1 MRIIL
6 IFEIEIYERR
16 GGMAHYQTKSR
27 KQILEFMD
35 CNPDQSYTADAL
47 AEALAKRY
55 GADAPGKSTV
65 YRLVAKM
72 AEEQLLHK
80 SEQQGTRSSL
90 YRKAGAH
97 CHEHLHL
104 KCLDCGKLM
113 HMEEEQSALLLKE
126 IFKQNG
132 FTVDEYR
139 SVLFGRC
146 GCQKDGGEQV

>member
-1 MRIIL
+1 
-6 IFEIEIYERR
+6 
-16 GGMAHYQTKSR
+16 MAHYQTKPR
-27 KQILEFMD
+27 KQILELMD
-35 CNPDQSYTADAL
+35 RNPDQAYTADAL
-47 AEALAKRY
+47 TEALSAQF

-65 YRLVAKM
+65 YRLVSKM

-80 SEQQGTRSSL
+80 SEQDGTRCAL
-90 YRKAGAH
+90 YRKAGEH

-113 HMEEEQSALLLKE
+113 HMEEEQSAALLNE

-146 GCQKDGGEQV
+146 GCREKGEAHQ

>member
-1 MRIIL
+1 
-6 IFEIEIYERR
+6 
-16 GGMAHYQTKSR
+16 MAHYQTKSR
-27 KQILEFMD
+27 RQILELMD
-35 CNPDQSYTADAL
+35 RNPDQSYTADAL
-47 AEALAKRY
+47 AQALLDQY

-65 YRLVAKM
+65 YRLVGTMAK
-72 AEEQLLHK
+72 ERLLHK
-80 SEQQGTRSSL
+80 SEQQGTRCAL
-90 YRKAGAH
+90 YRKAGEH

-113 HMEEEQSALLLKE
+113 HMEEEQSAVLLNE

-146 GCQKDGGEQV
+146 GCQEKEGGKQ